1 MKENL
6 LLLKVLLGRT
16 LQNKIF
22 RHMTAV
28 SKNVYFD
35 VLDNIVDKYNNTY
48 HKTTIK
54 MTKKAELKNA
64 TGVDTFKLAATSD
77 LASLKA
83 EVDEID
89 VDKLK
94 TVPFDLRKLSNV
106 VNNDVV
112 KKTLYY
118 KLVAKVDNIDTSGFV
133 LKTKYDTDKSN
144 LEKKI
149 LTLVD
154 LLKK

>member
-48 HKTTIK
+48 HKSIK
-54 MTKKAELKNA
+54 LTKKAELKNA
-64 TGVDTFKLAATSD
+64 TGVDTFKLTTTSD

-83 EVDEID
+83 
-89 VDKLK
+89 
-94 TVPFDLRKLSNV
+94 
-106 VNNDVV
+106 
-112 KKTLYY
+112 
-118 KLVAKVDNIDTSGFV
+118 
-133 LKTKYDTDKSN
+133 
-144 LEKKI
+144 
-149 LTLVD
+149 
-154 LLKK
+154 

>member
-48 HKTTIK
+48 HKSIK
-54 MTKKAELKNA
+54 LTKK
-64 TGVDTFKLAATSD
+64 KL
-77 LASLKA
+77 
-83 EVDEID
+83 
-89 VDKLK
+89 
-94 TVPFDLRKLSNV
+94 N
-106 VNNDVV
+106 
-112 KKTLYY
+112 
-118 KLVAKVDNIDTSGFV
+118 
-133 LKTKYDTDKSN
+133 
-144 LEKKI
+144 
-149 LTLVD
+149 
-154 LLKK
+154 